1 MNYLNKIKKM
11 IKSTI
16 AFFLLISFGLS
27 AQTPI
32 NFKISGNIFNTS
44 EDSIHI
50 SQFYG
55 THYVDLISIPLN
67 EKGDFNYTGSIKN
80 PDYYALKVGGKHLN
94 LIIRENSD
102 IKVYGDASKI
112 EEFSNIIG
120 SDETVKMNEIVKL
133 LSKWTAK
140 QDSAKQ
146 LLQEFPEKEAEIN
159 QSMKIEFTTY
169 QTNIQSFVSQ
179 NPNSAA
185 LLPVLSLINME
196 NETETYGNILNQI
209 SVGFP
214 ESSTIKEIQ
223 KQFNAIKA
231 KKESENILGIGKEA
245 PDFTETKID
254 GGTMSL
260 SDLRGQVVLLDFWAS
275 WCGPCRRENPNVVK
289 TYNKYKNDGFTV
301 MSVSLDKE
309 KNKWA
314 AAIKKDNL
322 SWPNHVSDLKGWS
335 SAAAKKYNV
344 RGIPFTVLIDK
355 EGKIIKTN
363 LRGEELENTLQ
374 EIFGH

>member
-1 MNYLNKIKKM
+1 M

-16 AFFLLISFGLS
+16 AFFLLMSFSIS

-32 NFKISGNIFNTS
+32 NFKISGNIFNNN
-44 EDSIHI
+44 EDTIYV

-80 PDYYALKVGGKHLN
+80 PDYYALKVGEKHLN

-102 IKVYGDASKI
+102 IKIYGDASKI

-120 SDETVKMNEIVKL
+120 SDETVKMNELVRL
-133 LSKWTAK
+133 LSKWTTK
-140 QDSAKQ
+140 QDSAKR
-146 LLQEFPEKEAEIN
+146 LLEEYPEKEADIN
-159 QSMKIEFTTY
+159 QSMKIEFTNY
-169 QTNIQSFVSQ
+169 QTNIQSFVSK

-185 LLPVLSLINME
+185 LLPVLSLVNME

-223 KQFNAIKA
+223 KQFIALKA
-231 KKESENILGIGKEA
+231 KKESENILGTGKEA
-245 PDFTETKID
+245 PDFTETKLEV
-254 GGTMSL
+254 GTMSL
-260 SDLRGQVVLLDFWAS
+260 SDLRGQVVLLDFWVS

-289 TYNKYKNDGFTV
+289 LYNKYKEDGFTV
-301 MSVSLDKE
+301 MSVSLDKD
-309 KNKWA
+309 KSKWQ
-314 AAIKKDNL
+314 AAIKSDKL
-322 SWPNHVSDLKGWS
+322 TWTNHVSDLKGWS

-355 EGKIIKTN
+355 EGKIIKSN
-363 LRGEELENTLQ
+363 LRGEELENTLK

>member
-1 MNYLNKIKKM
+1 M

-16 AFFLLISFGLS
+16 AFFLLLSLSLS

-32 NFKISGNIFNTS
+32 NFKVSGNIFNTD
-44 EDSIHI
+44 EDTINI

-55 THYVDLISIPLN
+55 NHYVDLISIPLN
-67 EKGDFNYTGSIKN
+67 EKGDFSFSGIINN
-80 PDYYALKVGGKHLN
+80 PDYYALKVGDKHIN
-94 LIIRENSD
+94 LIIRKDSD
-102 IKVYGDASKI
+102 IKVYGDG
-112 EEFSNIIG
+112 SNIQEFTNIVG
-120 SDETVKMNEIVKL
+120 SDETVKMNELVTTL
-133 LSKWTAK
+133 AKWTNK

-146 LLQEFPEKEAEIN
+146 LLEENPQREAEIN
-159 QSMKIEFTTY
+159 QSMKTEFTTY
-169 QTNIQSFVSQ
+169 QTNIQAFVSQ

-196 NETETYGNILNQI
+196 NETETYGNILGQI
-209 SVGFP
+209 ATGFP
-214 ESSTIKEIQ
+214 ESATVKEIQ
-223 KQFNAIKA
+223 KQFLAVQA
-231 KKESENILGIGKEA
+231 KKEKDNILAPGKVA

-289 TYNKYKNDGFTV
+289 LYNKYKEDGFTV

-309 KNKWA
+309 KAKWQ
-314 AAIKKDNL
+314 AAIDKDNL
-322 SWPNHVSDLKGWS
+322 SWPNHVSDLNGWS
-335 SAAAKKYNV
+335 SAAPKKYNV

-355 EGKIIKTN
+355 EGNIIKSN
-363 LRGEELENTLQ
+363 LRGEDLENELKS
-374 EIFGH
+374 IFGH

>member
-1 MNYLNKIKKM
+1 M
-11 IKSTI
+11 IRLTL
-16 AFFLLISFGLS
+16 AFFVLIGLTVS
-27 AQTPI
+27 AQEAV
-32 NFKISGNIFNTS
+32 NFKISGNIFNNS
-44 EDSIHI
+44 EDSIYI

-55 THYVDLISIPLN
+55 THYVDLISIPLD
-67 EKGDFNYTGSIKN
+67 EKGDFNFSGSIKN
-80 PDYYALKVGGKHLN
+80 PDYYALKVGKKHIN
-94 LIIRENSD
+94 LILREGSD

-112 EEFSNIIG
+112 EDFSNIIG
-120 SDETVKMNEIVKL
+120 SDETVKMNELVKL
-133 LSKWTAK
+133 LSKLSSK

-146 LLQEFPEKEAEIN
+146 LLEEFPEKEVEIN
-159 QSMKIEFTTY
+159 QSMKIEFTNY

-185 LLPVLSLINME
+185 LLPVLSLVNME
-196 NETETYGNILNQI
+196 NETETYGNILTQLAT
-209 SVGFP
+209 GFP
-214 ESSTIKEIQ
+214 ESGTIKEIQ
-223 KQFNAIKA
+223 KQFNALKA
-231 KKESENILGIGKEA
+231 KKEKENVLGVGKEA
-245 PDFTETKID
+245 PDFTETKIE

-260 SDLRGQVVLLDFWAS
+260 SDLRGKVVLLDFWAS

-289 TYNKYKNDGFTV
+289 LYNEYKEDGFTV

-309 KNKWA
+309 KAKWA

-355 EGKIIKTN
+355 EGNIIKSN
-363 LRGEELENTLQ
+363 LRGEELENTLK